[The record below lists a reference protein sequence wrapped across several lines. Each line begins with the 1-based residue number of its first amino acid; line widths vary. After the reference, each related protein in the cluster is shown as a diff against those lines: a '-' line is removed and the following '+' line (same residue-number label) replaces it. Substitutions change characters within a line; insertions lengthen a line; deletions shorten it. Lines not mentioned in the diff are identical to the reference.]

1 MSRAALALALAL
13 LAGCL
18 GSTPDEAEAEALG
31 DTDHH
36 FGGEPGPQHVHAL
49 RERLRED
56 RSSPLLLPPNPPLP
70 VFLLVISSYMN
81 FRRPNSSR

>member
-1 MSRAALALALAL
+1 MLPEKPVHIHQVCSPQAAFIADGAS
-13 LAGCL
+13 AGT
-18 GSTPDEAEAEALG
+18 GPYQRVRS
-31 DTDHH
+31 
-36 FGGEPGPQHVHAL
+36 GEPGPQHVHAL

-56 RSSPLLLPPNPPLP
+56 RSSPLLLPPNAPLP